1 MARLYAGRRQFFT
14 AVMGPPNW
22 VILRFSESVGD
33 PDHQDYEE
41 DADKYCRIKTSFK
54 NAFNDLTGT
63 EEE

>member
-1 MARLYAGRRQFFT
+1 
-14 AVMGPPNW
+14 MGPPNW

-33 PDHQDYEE
+33 PDHQDHEE
-41 DADKYCRIKTSFK
+41 DAYNYCRIKTSFK